1 MADLKIVVHGALG
14 KMGQEVL
21 GTVCKT
27 EGMTP
32 HGAADIAGPEGLTDL
47 PDGSGEIPISSD
59 ISKVAKG
66 ADVIVDFTNA
76 EGARNVISAASK
88 NGVNCVIGSTG
99 LLSGDFETAER
110 VATESNISIIIA
122 PNFAMGGVLM
132 TYLVEAAAKF
142 FDYADLT
149 EVHHEAKLDA
159 PSGTA
164 LSIAEAVAS
173 GKGKDFKAVKAE
185 KETLAGTRGGT
196 VHGISIHSGRL
207 PGRVAH
213 HELVFGSS
221 GQTLTIRHDS
231 INRESFMPG
240 VIMAI
245 KHVLGQPKL
254 IWGLEK
260 VMGL

>member
-1 MADLKIVVHGALG
+1 MENELIRVAVLGAFG
-14 KMGQEVL
+14 KMGLQTLEAVNNSPNMQL
-21 GTVCKT
+21 VGAVTRHNSGQITGRPAGLQVCTSLT
-27 EGMTP
+27 EL
-32 HGAADIAGPEGLTDL
+32 I
-47 PDGSGEIPISSD
+47 
-59 ISKVAKG
+59 K
-66 ADVIVDFTNA
+66 DVDVVVDFTNS
-76 EGARNVISAASK
+76 EGAMSAIRESAINHVNV
-88 NGVNCVIGSTG
+88 VTGSTG
-99 LLSGDFETAER
+99 LSKADLEEAHRLAEDHGMG
-110 VATESNISIIIA
+110 IIVA
-122 PNFAMGGVLM
+122 PNFAIGAVLM
-132 TYLVEAAAKF
+132 IHLAKKAAGF
-142 FDYADLT
+142 FDYAELN

-240 VIMAI
+240 VLLAI
-245 KHVLGQPKL
+245 ETVTKSDGL
-254 IWGLEK
+254 IVGLENI
-260 VMGL
+260 MEL